1 MQRKH
6 KGFSIVSVSTR
17 ERMYEKGYKYRATG
31 HGSNVYG
38 RTLKEIKELINKIVK
53 QRKEFEIKHN
63 IRSELRW

>member
-6 KGFSIVSVSTR
+6 KGFSIVFVQTR
-17 ERMYEKGYKYRATG
+17 ERMYEKGFKYRATG
-31 HGSNVYG
+31 HGSKIYG

-63 IRSELRW
+63 IRSELRQ